1 MKKTLIV
8 ISVIFFAHFSQA
20 FITPNNTA
28 GQSAFSK
35 ATFSDIDVSWT
46 YEGSHPPASGDYIRV
61 YVNDV
66 LVVNSNGGFGD
77 LSLSGGDVVKVEV
90 GITPPIGMILNIV
103 DDTPSSETQ
112 LYYNDNFVTT
122 SFSFTVQEGHTY
134 SIQANS

>member
-1 MKKTLIV
+1 MKKLLIV
-8 ISVIFFAHFSQA
+8 ISVTLFAHLSQGFVTA
-20 FITPNNTA
+20 SNTT
-28 GQSAFSK
+28 SESKVSK
-35 ATFSDIDVSWT
+35 AAFGDIDVSWG
-46 YEGSHPPASGDYIRV
+46 YDGSHPPASEDYIRI

-66 LVVNSNGGFGD
+66 LTVSSNGGSGD
-77 LSLSGGDVVKVEV
+77 LMLSAGDVVRVEV

-103 DDTPSSETQ
+103 DDTPSSQTQ